1 MSSISSRLFIL
12 ALVALLSNVAITAAG
27 LVQIREIA
35 MQGDRAKAATRVEAT
50 LNDLLFTYTWETA
63 SVRFLA
69 LSTNDRARTRSVIDK
84 NARHAESDLAA
95 LRAQGGAIDGFS
107 ERLAAA
113 TPNLDAFA
121 QTIARQEQLVWRR
134 DPGAVAALEGF
145 RLDLAFGQIAALRS
159 FVDASGDAATAAA
172 AGASRTATFWMLAF
186 GLAGSAISFA
196 VATLIGRS
204 TVQRLK
210 IVTAGLGDIVDT
222 SFAGLRAAYA
232 DLAARRL
239 RRHRVPAI
247 ERIPV
252 TGRDE
257 IGALARNFNTLAD
270 GFSES
275 ADALGET
282 TDQLAASL
290 GAVAR
295 SSYALQSIG
304 DAVWGS
310 SLNSQQAISHVAIAT
325 ESVALS
331 ARQQAEAASVL
342 RDAALEL
349 NVAAEQIAGGA
360 EEQARAVV
368 AVSGNVADLD
378 TRIARLFERTAS
390 LNDSAHITSSGAVRA
405 GAALSETATAIDAS
419 FEQSVETAKAMTILA
434 ERTAAVSN
442 VLEAIDEIADQTNLL
457 ALNAAIEAA
466 RAGEHG
472 RGFAVVADEVGKL
485 AERAAAATRKSSSI
499 VEEIR
504 RDTIR
509 VTAAMESSAA
519 SLERG
524 RSLGKNAAEALG
536 EMQAAVAATRQLAD
550 EAKINGQQM
559 RAMSDALR
567 ARTADISAIVEEN
580 AAAAVQ
586 MRSRADTVLTAIG
599 GIAEAA
605 GEQSTAA
612 EEVAASAA
620 ELAAQLE
627 HISQLTDT
635 VRTEATGLHG
645 IVATFDFGS
654 DRMTL
659 TDPKPLVRLPVG
671 T

>member
-1 MSSISSRLFIL
+1 MTSISSRLLIL
-12 ALVALLSNVAITAAG
+12 ALVGLLSNVAITAAG
-27 LVQIREIA
+27 LAQIRQINV
-35 MQGDRAKAATRVEAT
+35 QGDRAKAAARVRTT

-63 SVRFLA
+63 SVRFLDI
-69 LSTNDRARTRSVIDK
+69 SSDHPARTRSVIDK
-84 NARHAESDLAA
+84 NARHAAADLDALSD
-95 LRAQGGAIDGFS
+95 QGRSIEGFS
-107 ERLAAA
+107 ERLAVA
-113 TPNLDAFA
+113 TPKLDAFA
-121 QTIARQEQLVWRR
+121 KAIARQEQLVWTH
-134 DPGAVAALEGF
+134 DPRAHAAIEQF
-145 RLDLAFGQIAALRS
+145 RLDLAFGQIAGLSA
-159 FVDASGDAATAAA
+159 FVEASGDAAAVAA
-172 AGASRTATFWMLAF
+172 AGASRAATFWMLAF
-186 GLAGSAISFA
+186 GLAGSATAFT

-204 TVQRLK
+204 TVRRLK
-210 IVTAGLGDIVDT
+210 LVTAGLVGIVET

-239 RRHRVPAI
+239 RRHTVPDV

-252 TGRDE
+252 NGRDE
-257 IGALARNFNTLAD
+257 LGALARSFNTLAD

-275 ADALGET
+275 AHALGET
-282 TDQLAASL
+282 TDQLAASI

-295 SSYALQSIG
+295 SSAALQSIG
-304 DAVWGS
+304 DVVWGS
-310 SLNSQQAISHVAIAT
+310 SHNSRQAISHVAIAT

-331 ARQQAEAASVL
+331 ARQQADAASVL
-342 RDAALEL
+342 RSAALEL
-349 NVAAEQIAGGA
+349 NVATEQIAGGA
-360 EEQARAVV
+360 QEQARAVA

-378 TRIARLFERTAS
+378 QRISRLFERTAS
-390 LNDSAHITSSGAVRA
+390 LNDSARITSGGAVRA
-405 GAALSETATAIDAS
+405 AAALSETATAIDAS
-419 FEQSVETAKAMTILA
+419 YERSVETATAMKILA
-434 ERTAAVSN
+434 ERTAAVSS

-485 AERAAAATRKSSSI
+485 AERAAAATRESSTI

-509 VTAAMESSAA
+509 VTAALQSSAT

-524 RSLGKNAAEALG
+524 RNLGKNAAEALG
-536 EMQAAVAATRQLAD
+536 EMQAAVATTQNLAD
-550 EAKINGQQM
+550 EAKINGEQM

-580 AAAAVQ
+580 AAAAAQ
-586 MRSRADTVLTAIG
+586 MRSRADTVLAAIE

-627 HISQLTDT
+627 QISELTEV

-654 DRMTL
+654 ERTAL
-659 TDPKPLVRLPVG
+659 ADPKPLVRL
-671 T
+671 TAA

>member
-1 MSSISSRLFIL
+1 MSSISSRLLIL
-12 ALVALLSNVAITAAG
+12 ALVGLLSNVAITAAG
-27 LVQIREIA
+27 LAQIRQIGV
-35 MQGDRAKAATRVEAT
+35 QGDRAKAATRVQAT

-63 SVRFLA
+63 SVRYLY
-69 LSTNDRARTRSVIDK
+69 LSNDDRSRTRSVIDK
-84 NARHAESDLAA
+84 NARHATDDLAS
-95 LRAQGGAIDGFS
+95 LRAQGRSIDGFA

-113 TPNLDAFA
+113 TPKLEAFA
-121 QTIARQEQLVWRR
+121 KTIADQEQLVWTR
-134 DPGAVAALEGF
+134 DPGAGAAVEHF
-145 RLDLAFGQIAALRS
+145 RLDLAFRQIAGLSS

-172 AGASRTATFWMLAF
+172 AGASRAATFWMLAF
-186 GLAGSAISFA
+186 GLAGSVVSFA

-204 TVQRLK
+204 TVRRLK
-210 IVTAGLGDIVDT
+210 LVTAGLVDIVEI

-239 RRHRVPAI
+239 RRHRVPDV

-257 IGALARNFNTLAD
+257 IGALAHSFNTLAD

-275 ADALGET
+275 AEALGET

-295 SSYALQSIG
+295 SSSALQSIG
-304 DAVWGS
+304 DVVWGS

-325 ESVALS
+325 ESVANS
-331 ARQQAEAASVL
+331 ARQQADAASVL

-368 AVSGNVADLD
+368 AVSENVADLN
-378 TRIARLFERTAS
+378 TRIARLFERTAT
-390 LNDSAHITSSGAVRA
+390 LNDSARTTADGALRA
-405 GAALSETATAIDAS
+405 TAALAETARAIDAS
-419 FEQSVETAKAMTILA
+419 FEQSVETATAMTTLA

-442 VLEAIDEIADQTNLL
+442 VLEAIDQIADQTNLL

-485 AERAAAATRKSSSI
+485 AERAAAATRESSII

-509 VTAAMESSAA
+509 VTAAMQSSAA

-524 RSLGKNAAEALG
+524 RDLGKHAAEALG
-536 EMQAAVAATRQLAD
+536 EMQAAVHTTQQLAD
-550 EAKINGQQM
+550 EAKVNGEQM

-580 AAAAVQ
+580 AAAAAQ
-586 MRSRADTVLTAIG
+586 MRSRADTVLAAIG

-627 HISQLTDT
+627 QISQLTDT

-654 DRMTL
+654 ERTAL
-659 TDPKPLVRLPVG
+659 ADPKPRILLAAVA
-671 T
+671 